1 MNEELDM
8 IAESFGV
15 RLAPSRRTAFAL
27 RRMEATVVS
36 ASPEG
41 LTTVTD
47 ALEGVNDLTS
57 DPRFAAGV
65 LSALLSPDAAY
76 IGLVLPTSG
85 DMRAGWL
92 VDDDDDGLDGN
103 TDAGVGTD

>member
-1 MNEELDM
+1 M

-27 RRMEATVVS
+27 RRVEATAVS

-47 ALEGVNDLTS
+47 ALVAKARKLSPGLEGVNNRTS
-57 DPRFAAGV
+57 YPRMRHTLG
-65 LSALLSPDAAY
+65 
-76 IGLVLPTSG
+76 TSG
-85 DMRAGWL
+85 DMRARWL
-92 VDDDDDGLDGN
+92 VNDDDDGLDGN

>member
-1 MNEELDM
+1 
-8 IAESFGV
+8 
-15 RLAPSRRTAFAL
+15 
-27 RRMEATVVS
+27 VS

-47 ALEGVNDLTS
+47 ALVAKARKLSPGLEGVNDLTS

-65 LSALLSPDAAY
+65 LSTPLSPDVAY

-103 TDAGVGTD
+103 TDAGIGTD

>member
-1 MNEELDM
+1 M

-27 RRMEATVVS
+27 RRVEATAVS

-41 LTTVTD
+41 LTNVTD
-47 ALEGVNDLTS
+47 ALVAKARKLSPGLEGVNNLTS

-76 IGLVLPTSG
+76 IGHIRG
-85 DMRAGWL
+85 HEGHMARER
-92 VDDDDDGLDGN
+92 
-103 TDAGVGTD
+103 